1 MSNKLNIALIIG
13 STRQARLAP
22 KLAQWLHGVARQRSD
37 MNVELVDLKDFDLP
51 LFNEKASNL
60 WMPSEDARAVAWQ
73 EKIAEF
79 DGYLVT
85 AAEYNRSMT
94 GALKNAFDQAY
105 NEWNR
110 KPIGFIGYGGL
121 GGARAVEH
129 ARTVAVELQMVPVRT
144 AVHLAGGDFYAL
156 YRGEK
161 AMPELE
167 AHLLPAAHA
176 MLNELAWWGQ
186 ATRAARNASAA
197 QAAQDAIATAAA

>member
-1 MSNKLNIALIIG
+1 MKDKLNIALIIG

-22 KLAQWLHGVARQRSD
+22 KLAQWLHGVAGQRSD

-60 WMPSEDARAVAWQ
+60 WLPSADPRALAWQ
-73 EKIAEF
+73 EKIGEF

-85 AAEYNRSMT
+85 TAEYNHSMT

-105 NEWNR
+105 VEWGR
-110 KPIGFIGYGGL
+110 KPIGFIGYGGV
-121 GGARAVEH
+121 GGARAIEH
-129 ARTVAVELQMVPVRT
+129 ARTVAVELHMVPVRT

-176 MLNELAWWGQ
+176 MLDELAWWGQ

-197 QAAQDAIATAAA
+197 QAADAAIAVAAA

>member
-1 MSNKLNIALIIG
+1 MKDKLNIALIIG

-22 KLAQWLHGVARQRSD
+22 KLAQWLHGVAGQRSD

-60 WMPSEDARAVAWQ
+60 WLPSEDARAIAWQ
-73 EKIAEF
+73 DKIAEF

-129 ARTVAVELQMVPVRT
+129 ARTVAIELQMVPVRT

-161 AMPELE
+161 SMQEVE

-176 MLNELAWWGQ
+176 MLDELAWWGQ

-197 QAAQDAIATAAA
+197 QAADAAIAVAAA